1 MPDWSASWQAL
12 RRQRLTLVGL
22 FLLLCTLAAALL
34 APLLATY
41 PPDTATRAG
50 IADVYA
56 PPSASHWLG
65 TDDGGGDVLSN
76 LFYGARVSLLVGFFA
91 AFISVAIGATVGLVA
106 GFCGGRTENALMR
119 LTDVALVIPD
129 LPLIIALVALTR
141 PRLFNIIVVIGMV
154 GWAGTARLV
163 RAQTLA
169 VVQRKF
175 VLRARA
181 IGAGRARLILRHI
194 LPLVLPLVVVN
205 AVLVVSLAILNES
218 TLSFLGLA
226 DPTLVSWG
234 QMLNFAFTRG
244 AMSAGAWWALAPP
257 GCGIV
262 WVVLGC
268 TLLGQGLEQLL
279 SPRSQGHHLMVTAP
293 ALSPA
298 LPPEPDPPLLRV
310 RQLSIEFATEAGP
323 PARAVDGVGF
333 ELRQGEILGLVGE
346 SGCGKSTLLLGLLR
360 LLPAGGCIRTGSIE
374 FQGRDLA
381 RLSEAEMNQVRAR
394 QIAMVFQGAMNAL
407 NPVRPVGDQVEET
420 LRRHL
425 PGLERAAR
433 QRRVGELFY
442 QVGLARER
450 QHEYPHQYSGGMRQR
465 AMIALAL
472 ACQPRLLCADEPTT
486 ALDVVVQAQILQLLD
501 QLRRELGLAVI
512 LVTHDLGVVAEL
524 CDRVLVMYGGALA
537 EQAGVQ
543 ALFDQPRHPYTRALL
558 EAAPDLSRPGSPLVA
573 IPGYPPRPEALP
585 PGCRFAPRCAL
596 AMARCHTEAPLL
608 YPLGADTAAC
618 HLLAEAG
625 TA

>member
-1 MPDWSASWQAL
+1 MDGASSWQLL
-12 RRQRLTLVGL
+12 RRNRLALVGL
-22 FLLLCTLAAALL
+22 VLLGSALAAALL
-34 APLLATY
+34 APWLAPY
-41 PPDTATRAG
+41 APGLQAG
-50 IADVYA
+50 SVYA

-76 LFYGARVSLLVGFFA
+76 LLYGARVSLLVGFFA
-91 AFISVAIGATVGLVA
+91 AFISVAIGALVGLVA
-106 GFCGGRTENALMR
+106 GFCGGRTENVLMR

-141 PRLFNIIVVIGMV
+141 PRLLNIILVIGLV

-169 VVQRKF
+169 VKQRKF

-181 IGAGRARLILRHI
+181 IGAGRARLIFRHI

-279 SPRSQGHHLMVTAP
+279 APRNQAHHLTLTAP
-293 ALSPA
+293 APGPV
-298 LPPEPDPPLLRV
+298 LPPAPDPPLLRV
-310 RQLSIEFATEAGP
+310 RELSIEFAGQP
-323 PARAVDGVGF
+323 PARAVDEVSF
-333 ELRQGEILGLVGE
+333 ELRQGEVLGLVGE
-346 SGCGKSTLLLGLLR
+346 SGCGKSTLLLGLMR
-360 LLPAGGCIRTGSIE
+360 LLPAGGRIAAGRVE
-374 FQGRDLA
+374 FGGRDLA
-381 RLSEAEMNQVRAR
+381 RLGEAEMNQVRWKE
-394 QIAMVFQGAMNAL
+394 IALVFQGAMNAL
-407 NPVRPVGDQVEET
+407 NPVRSVGDQVDEA

-425 PGLERAAR
+425 PDLDQAAR
-433 QRRVGELFY
+433 RRRIAELFDL
-442 QVGLARER
+442 VGLASSRR
-450 QHEYPHQYSGGMRQR
+450 GEYPHQYSGGMRQR

-472 ACQPRLLCADEPTT
+472 ACQPRILCADEPTT
-486 ALDVVVQAQILQLLD
+486 ALDVVVQAQILRLLD
-501 QLRRELGLAVI
+501 QLRRDLGLAVI
-512 LVTHDLGVVAEL
+512 LVTHDLGAVAEL

-543 ALFDQPRHPYTRALL
+543 ALFDQPRHPYTQALL
-558 EAAPDLSRPGSPLVA
+558 QAVPSLSRPSPLVA
-573 IPGYPPRPEALP
+573 ISGYPPRPDALP
-585 PGCRFAPRCAL
+585 PGCRFAPRCSQAL
-596 AMARCHTEAPLL
+596 ARCHAEVPQLQR
-608 YPLGADTAAC
+608 LGPDAAAC
-618 HLLAEAG
+618 HLLEG
-625 TA
+625 EQT